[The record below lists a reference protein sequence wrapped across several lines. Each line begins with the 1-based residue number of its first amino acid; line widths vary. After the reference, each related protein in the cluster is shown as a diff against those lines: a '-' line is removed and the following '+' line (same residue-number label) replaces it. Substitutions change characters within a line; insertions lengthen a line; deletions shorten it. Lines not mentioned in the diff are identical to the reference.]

1 MNEITKKALEGAAV
15 TVERAKS
22 GFWVP
27 RPQIEVRMP
36 RGAHHRMLL
45 AALHL
50 LAAEA
55 EAATPLGEGWCVQ
68 TEATSDE
75 RGIVYLELLA
85 GSEGEAERGVALL
98 RGIAG

>member
-27 RPQIEVRMP
+27 RTQIEVRLA
-36 RGAHHRMLL
+36 RGAHHRRLL

-50 LAAEA
+50 LAAEV
-55 EAATPLGEGWCVQ
+55 EGATPQGERWCVQ
-68 TEATSDE
+68 MDATSDE

-85 GSEGEAERGVALL
+85 GSEGEAERGLALL
-98 RGIAG
+98 RAIAG

>member
-1 MNEITKKALEGAAV
+1 MNESTKNALEGAAV

-27 RPQIEVRMP
+27 RPQIEVRLP
-36 RGAHHRMLL
+36 RGAHHRRLL

-55 EAATPLGEGWCVQ
+55 EAATPQGEEWCVQ
-68 TEATSDE
+68 MEATSDE
-75 RGIVYLELLA
+75 RGIVYLELLT
-85 GSEGEAERGVALL
+85 GSEGEAERGLALM
-98 RGIAG
+98 RAIAG